1 MLTSLMLNLS
11 QLLKRSEYSRSRFNL
26 SLIVMVLGFSLLS
39 ACSKSVDKVEDIRP
53 VRAVKAVAD
62 NADISAEFSGEVR
75 PRIESKLG
83 FRVGGK
89 IISRKV
95 DVGTAVKRGQVLMQL
110 DPQDLALAQTQAKA
124 GLSAAESN
132 RDLARAEMRRFQ
144 ELREKNFVASSALES
159 KEATYKAA
167 QSNYEQA
174 LAVFKNQTNQA
185 AYTSLVA
192 DLDGVVTA
200 IDVEVGQV
208 VAAGASVMRVA
219 QDGEMDM
226 VIGIPEDKVNT
237 IREIKDIR
245 VRLWVNPNENIAATL
260 RELSPIADPV
270 TRTYTAKLA
279 LPSTTKNIK
288 LGMTASVSFV
298 VKNPS
303 SMIRLP
309 LTALFQEKNATFVW
323 VVEAG
328 VVKLFPVR
336 LGGSSGQDVLLA
348 GGVAVGQM
356 VVTAGVNLLKPGQ
369 KVTILGRDPVMT
381 HEQIGVVATR
391 TEVGVVK

>member
-1 MLTSLMLNLS
+1 MLTSIKLNLS
-11 QLLKRSEYSRSRFNL
+11 QLLSRSENRRIGFMPT
-26 SLIVMVLGFSLLS
+26 VTVVALGFSLLV
-39 ACSKSVDKVEDIRP
+39 ACSKTVEKAEDIRP
-53 VRAVKAVAD
+53 VRAVKAGAD

-89 IISRKV
+89 VISRKV
-95 DVGTAVKRGQVLMQL
+95 DVGTTVKRGQLLMQL

-132 RDLARAEMRRFQ
+132 RDLAKAEFRRYQ
-144 ELREKNFVASSALES
+144 ELREKNFVASAVLES
-159 KEATYKAA
+159 KETTYKAA

-174 LAVFKNQTNQA
+174 LAAFKNQSNQA
-185 AYTSLVA
+185 AYTSLFSDV
-192 DLDGVVTA
+192 DGVVTA
-200 IDVEVGQV
+200 IDVEAGQV

-219 QDGEMDM
+219 QAGEMDV

-237 IREIKDIR
+237 IRTIKDIR
-245 VRLWVNPNENIAATL
+245 VRLWINPNENIAATL

-288 LGMTASVSFV
+288 LGMTAAVLFV
-298 VKNPS
+298 AKNPS
-303 SMIRLP
+303 AMIRLP
-309 LTALFQEKNATFVW
+309 LTALFQDKNATFVW
-323 VVEAG
+323 VVDGGA
-328 VVKLFPVR
+328 VKLLPVQ

-369 KVTILGRDPVMT
+369 KVTILGADPVVAQ
-381 HEQIGVVATR
+381 EQNGRVAKIAD
-391 TEVGVVK
+391 VGAAK

>member
-1 MLTSLMLNLS
+1 MMAT
-11 QLLKRSEYSRSRFNL
+11 
-26 SLIVMVLGFSLLS
+26 
-39 ACSKSVDKVEDIRP
+39 DD
-53 VRAVKAVAD
+53 
-62 NADISAEFSGEVR
+62 
-75 PRIESKLG
+75 
-83 FRVGGK
+83 
-89 IISRKV
+89 
-95 DVGTAVKRGQVLMQL
+95 
-110 DPQDLALAQTQAKA
+110 

-132 RDLARAEMRRFQ
+132 RDLARAELRRFQ

-167 QSNYEQA
+167 QSNYEQT
-174 LAVFKNQTNQA
+174 LAAFKNQTNQA

-192 DLDGVVTA
+192 DVDGVVTA

-298 VKNPS
+298 AKNPS

-309 LTALFQEKNATFVW
+309 LTALFQDKNATFVW
-323 VVEAG
+323 VVDAG
-328 VVKLFPVR
+328 VVKLFPVQ

-369 KVTILGRDPVMT
+369 KVTILGLDPIMT

-391 TEVGVVK
+391 TKVGVER